1 MKKLIQNKLRGIII
15 PKTELRSFTL
25 TLIAT
30 LMGVLIALILTN
42 LESRKKEK
50 NDTIKLLKTAKFLL
64 IDTKVYSQ
72 KLEKAI
78 KEFQSDTLQDNNN
91 IIEEIKK
98 TNPIPFPTI
107 LETVL
112 TNEVI
117 FKNISEY
124 TQSQIYKGLINL
136 KKLAN
141 YQTLNMYDQ
150 SLSHLADL
158 IELEIQ
164 FQKNELGINE
174 LQSNIKIKSEQWLNN
189 NLDIRVINTKN

>member
-124 TQSQIYKGLINL
+124 SQSQIYKGLINL

-158 IELEIQ
+158 IDLEIK
-164 FQKNELGINE
+164 FQNNELGINE
-174 LQSNIKIKSEQWLNN
+174 LQSKIKIKSEQWLNN
-189 NLDIRVINTKN
+189 NLDIRVINTQK

>member
-124 TQSQIYKGLINL
+124 SQSQIYKGLINL

>member
-1 MKKLIQNKLRGIII
+1 MKKLIQNKLRAIII

-124 TQSQIYKGLINL
+124 SQSQIYKGLINL

-158 IELEIQ
+158 IDLEIK
-164 FQKNELGINE
+164 FQNNELGINE
-174 LQSNIKIKSEQWLNN
+174 LQSKIKIKSEQWLNN
-189 NLDIRVINTKN
+189 NLDIRVINTQK